1 MKEKKDKKRSK
12 KFDYFD
18 AFSRMAECSVEAAKL
33 LNDTLNNYNLA
44 ENFTTRIPDM
54 RRIEHASDEIVYEIM
69 NYVATDFI
77 TPIDRED
84 IIDITQG
91 LDSVV
96 DAIDDIF
103 SYMYMYHVNVLRP
116 DVLDMTDNILKCTKA
131 LRRLCEEFPD
141 MGKAKH
147 FKEKVIVVN
156 ELEKDSDALLMKALY
171 TIFGDDN
178 MSGRDLLIWRDMY
191 ERLEVC
197 SDKCE
202 EVTNL
207 MESAVLEN
215 S

>member
-1 MKEKKDKKRSK
+1 MKEKKAGKKKNK
-12 KFDYFD
+12 KFNYFE
-18 AFSRMAECSVEAAKL
+18 AFQEMASCSVDAAKL

-84 IIDITQG
+84 IIAITQG

-103 SYMYMYHVNVLRP
+103 SYMYMYHVNSLRP
-116 DVLDMTDNILKCTKA
+116 DVLDMTDNILKCAKA
-131 LRRLCEEFPD
+131 LRHVTEEFPD
-141 MGKAKH
+141 LGKAKH
-147 FKEKVIVVN
+147 FKERVITIN
-156 ELEKDSDALLMKALY
+156 DLEKDSDELLMKALY
-171 TIFGDDN
+171 RLFGEKDIDT
-178 MSGRDLLIWRDMY
+178 RDLLIWRDM
-191 ERLEVC
+191 
-197 SDKCE
+197 CE
-202 EVTNL
+202 DVSNL